1 MKRKLFVVSILM
13 LVLTMLPLQVGLA
26 AFWRTVVVKE
36 FGGCGYQRE
45 IKDDDNNPEIFTC
58 TGKCYYR
65 VLNDGDVGF
74 HYTVRYH
81 TDVRKNKEFSGN
93 APWGP
98 NSCEW
103 VITKKATATA
113 HGIKSCWLCGQEQPV
128 HMWIEVPEQAP
139 TCTEVGWTAGHICSV
154 CNKTYDRETI
164 KKLDHDLVYEKRIA
178 PTCTKEGYS
187 GGYRC
192 QREGCKYN
200 TGTPLA
206 KLPHTEEIL
215 PAVPATCTSTGL
227 TEGKKCSVCDTVI
240 TAQQTIAKLPHTEEI
255 LPAVPATCTSTGLT
269 EGKKCSVCDTV
280 ITAQQTIEKLPH
292 TEEILP
298 AVPSTYESTGLTEGK
313 RCSVCQTILIA
324 QQETPR
330 KTPAGVEGWD
340 FWYDERGVVWMCN
353 YHDVDYTP
361 SSTAHHT
368 ATYTHHCVNDLNA
381 DTKTMT
387 DTKDEDCTKDTILQT
402 VPATCVSDGYTL
414 YACSKCL
421 QEIKTDYTSR
431 NDNHD
436 LVDDAAITPTCAQE
450 GRTAGQHCQREGCD
464 YKTWDVLEMLP
475 HTEVIDPAVEPTETT
490 PGKTEGKHC
499 SVCQK
504 VLVAQEII
512 PATGKKPEHVHE
524 VVNIAAVKA
533 TCTKPGK
540 TAGSYCKLCGKELV
554 TPQATRALGHW
565 YGQWKPKMEAFHEAA
580 CRRPQCGHTTTVAC
594 TWYTALVNGE
604 TIRVCPICGA
614 YDGQQIFPMIVNAAG
629 KNVDEN
635 AIPQGELIVRGLE
648 APFGTEAVAIG
659 GLESNAAPVYGLTV
673 AYELGGREN
682 ALNGRV
688 KVTVPMMLNEPFTL
702 IFANE
707 DATWT
712 EIPATFSDGMLT
724 FETDHSGLFLL
735 MPAE

>member
-1 MKRKLFVVSILM
+1 MKKKLVALIALMIFM
-13 LVLTMLPLQVGLA
+13 LVPLSGLA
-26 AFWRTVVVKE
+26 YRNAFW
-36 FGGCGYQRE
+36 
-45 IKDDDNNPEIFTC
+45 
-58 TGKCYYR
+58 
-65 VLNDGDVGF
+65 
-74 HYTVRYH
+74 
-81 TDVRKNKEFSGN
+81 SGN
-93 APWGP
+93 TYYWYWRTDSEGNAQYHYGTVTQE
-98 NSCEW
+98 NSGS
-103 VITKKATATA
+103 ATWEE
-113 HGIKSCWLCGQEQPV
+113 K
-128 HMWIEVPEQAP
+128 P
-139 TCTEVGWTAGHICSV
+139 TCTTPGKVTVFCRQLHSPGGLSMDFWCRAWKDVTIAALGHSVSEYQTIAATCQANAKKVGTCSRCNQEVS
-154 CNKTYDRETI
+154 
-164 KKLDHDLVYEKRIA
+164 
-178 PTCTKEGYS
+178 
-187 GGYRC
+187 
-192 QREGCKYN
+192 
-200 TGTPLA
+200 
-206 KLPHTEEIL
+206 EEIAGTKLAHTIEVL

-298 AVPSTYESTGLTEGK
+298 AVPSTYENTGLTEGK

-330 KTPAGVEGWD
+330 KTPTGVEGWD
-340 FWYDERGVVWMCN
+340 FWYDEYGVVWMCN

-381 DTKTMT
+381 NTKIMT
-387 DTKDEDCTKDTILQT
+387 DTKNEDCTKDTILQT

-421 QEIKTDYTSR
+421 QEIKADYTSR

-499 SVCQK
+499 NVCQK

-512 PATGKKPEHVHE
+512 PATGTKPEHVHE
-524 VVNIAAVKA
+524 VVNSAAVKA

-580 CRRPQCGHTTTVAC
+580 CRRPQCDHTTTVAC

-614 YDGQQIFPMIVNAAG
+614 YDGQQIFPMIANAAG

-712 EIPATFSDGMLT
+712 EIPATFSDGILT